1 MGGKAGDTILR
12 SLAAV
17 GTVGGSELL
26 REKPFQPGRDRMDQG
41 NVATAVIPGLGVVKK
56 LSPEMPSMP
65 GLVDMGKIDTTAQD
79 AANAV
84 QTANAEARRSRA
96 SKRQSSVLSNFQ
108 GASQIGV
115 SPATLQPAIPRK
127 SVLG

>member
-41 NVATAVIPGLGVVKK
+41 NVATALVPGLGVVKK
-56 LSPEMPSMP
+56 LSPEMPSLP
-65 GLVDMGKIDTTAQD
+65 GPLNMGKIDTSVQD

-84 QTANAEARRSRA
+84 QTAEAEGRRQRA
-96 SKRQSSVLSNFQ
+96 SKRQSSVLSTFQ
-108 GASQIGV
+108 GASQVGI
-115 SPATLQPAIPRK
+115 SPAILQPAAPRK